1 MTTTFETLDHT
12 TSVAIS
18 QGIIT
23 RIAAA
28 ISRARARQAY
38 RQMLAREDHILRD
51 MGVTRNDVRQALMEC
66 GGRP

>member
-12 TSVAIS
+12 TSVRIAHGVVS
-18 QGIIT
+18 

-28 ISRARARQAY
+28 LSRAKARHDY

-51 MGVTRNDVRQALMEC
+51 MGVTRDDVRQALMDC

>member
-28 ISRARARQAY
+28 LSRAKARHDY

-51 MGVTRNDVRQALMEC
+51 MGVTRNDVRQALIEC